1 LHQDLSFFHLHDDGM
16 HTSMID
22 FGRVDILRG
31 WNKTDENILQK
42 VQFFQLMTFISNVC
56 SQNYDKY
63 KVINRI
69 KVSLFDEYKQLNSN
83 MTSELKKCEFNA
95 IKSSSILFGDNITT
109 SETYQTLLDILDE
122 KCQ

>member
-1 LHQDLSFFHLHDDGM
+1 
-16 HTSMID
+16 MID